1 MEMNSERLENLLARI
16 LQLRI
21 AVLGDFALDFY
32 FDIQTSTGEYSI
44 ETTKEVHLAS
54 QPRAYLGGAGNVAKN
69 LAILGAQVSVF
80 GVRGNDLFGREMAHQ
95 MERLG
100 INSSHIIVSGID
112 TPTYTKPMCGTEE
125 DNRIDFGTRSPN
137 FQDQTSMLIKALEA
151 ADFNWVIINEQFGR
165 PLLQAQHIENLYL
178 KNALADLRS
187 LGSHAEHLLLKVNEA
202 EFIHIHQKPA
212 TKENIQAWAA
222 TRKQAVLVT
231 LGEKGMIYASQEE
244 FHHQPALVV
253 KGPID
258 TVGAGD
264 MVVAGFSAAR
274 AAGASVQ
281 EACEFAS
288 LAVHLSIHQI
298 GETGSASPD
307 AIRQL
312 HHGHSIA

>member
-1 MEMNSERLENLLARI
+1 MNSERLETLLARI
-16 LQLRI
+16 QQLRI

-32 FDIQTSTGEYSI
+32 FDVQTSTAEFSI

-69 LAILGAQVSVF
+69 LAILGAQVSAF

-95 MERLG
+95 MAALSIDATNIRETE
-100 INSSHIIVSGID
+100 ID
-112 TPTYTKPMCGTEE
+112 TPTYSKPMSGNEE
-125 DNRIDFGTRSPN
+125 LNRIDFGTRSPN
-137 FQDQTSMLIKALEA
+137 FQDQTSELIKALEA
-151 ADFNWVIINEQFGR
+151 ADFHWVIINEQFR
-165 PLLQAQHIENLYL
+165 IPLLQAQHIEALSNQQ
-178 KNALADLRS
+178 ALADLRS
-187 LGSHAEHLLLKVNEA
+187 LGSHAKNLPLKVNEA

-231 LGEKGMIYASQEE
+231 LGEKGMIYASQKEY
-244 FHHQPALVV
+244 HHQPAFPV

-264 MVVAGFSAAR
+264 MVVAGYSAAR
-274 AAGASVQ
+274 AAGASVE

-288 LAVHLSIHQI
+288 LAVHISIHQL

>member
-1 MEMNSERLENLLARI
+1 MNSERLETLLARI
-16 LQLRI
+16 QQLRI
-21 AVLGDFALDFY
+21 AVMGDFALDFY
-32 FDIQTSTGEYSI
+32 FDVQTSTAEFSI
-44 ETTKEVHLAS
+44 ETTKEVHLAC
-54 QPRAYLGGAGNVAKN
+54 QPRASLGGAGNVAKN
-69 LAILGAQVSVF
+69 LAILGVQVSAF

-95 MERLG
+95 MAALG
-100 INSSHIIVSGID
+100 IDATNIQETNID
-112 TPTYTKPMCGTEE
+112 TPTYSKPMSGNEE
-125 DNRIDFGTRSPN
+125 LNRIDFGTRSVN
-137 FQDQTSMLIKALEA
+137 FQDQTSELIKALEKESF
-151 ADFNWVIINEQFGR
+151 DWVIVNEQFGR
-165 PLLQAQHIENLYL
+165 PLLQAEHIEALIIPQ
-178 KNALADLRS
+178 ALADLRS
-187 LGSHAEHLLLKVNEA
+187 LGSHAKNLPLKVNEA

-231 LGEKGMIYASQEE
+231 LGEKGMFYASQEE
-244 FHHQPALVV
+244 YHHQPAFPV

-288 LAVHLSIHQI
+288 LAVHSSIHQL

-307 AIRQL
+307 AIRQV